1 MTRSSPENLVL
12 PSNRSFGR
20 LFVIVFT
27 LLALWSWWSGGSWW
41 RIWLG
46 LSVLVL
52 AVTLFASSLLTPL
65 NRLWMKFAAVLHRFV
80 SPVML
85 GIVFFGVITPY
96 ACVMRMRGRDPLLR
110 RFDPS
115 SRSYWIERKPPG
127 PDPKSL
133 PNQF

>member
-1 MTRSSPENLVL
+1 MTRSSSEDLVL
-12 PSNRSFGR
+12 PTNRSFGR
-20 LFVIVFT
+20 LFVIVFA

-41 RIWLG
+41 RVWLG
-46 LSVLVL
+46 LGVLVL
-52 AVTLFASSLLTPL
+52 AVTLFAPALLTPL
-65 NRLWMKFAAVLHRFV
+65 NRLWMKLAALLHRVV

-85 GIVFFGVITPY
+85 GVIFFGVITPY

-110 RFDPS
+110 RFEPS